1 MLNYSSHLIKG
12 SILNKRAWT
21 VKQRV
26 AGLCFL
32 LILLTIVTGMVG
44 VTSVVGLTRSVNQ
57 LGRSSLP
64 RLQSLAAIQALG
76 LEYRGTSLLMG
87 TPGLAD
93 AYRANQVSHLKSL
106 RVQIT
111 GLVKSF
117 GSSISPQERP
127 AYERFQAATDGFLV
141 TVDHFLE
148 LTLAGKATEAGAFWS
163 AKGGAQSKAFRKA
176 LEDQVKISE
185 DAAATAVSQGDAT
198 AGRAKMLA
206 GTMLALAV
214 ILGVGLGAW
223 IARTISAVLARAV
236 VDLREMAEQ
245 VTGASN
251 QLAAASSSLAET
263 SNAQAATLHE
273 TSRCGEDVAAATQR
287 NADDC
292 QAMKK
297 LMKASE
303 KHVAEANRRLEN
315 TLQSMGQITTT
326 SEKIAKIIKL
336 IDDIA
341 FQTNILAL
349 NAAVEAA
356 RAGSAGMGFAVV
368 ADEVRTL
375 AGRSAAAAKEIT
387 QSIDESVESARL
399 GKQRL
404 DEVVDAVRES
414 ADSSQ
419 KVSAL
424 VDHVDQEA
432 AAQTSSVAEIAKALS
447 SMEAA
452 THRSAA
458 MAEENA
464 SAGAELQSQAEAMR
478 TVVLAL
484 EVLV

>member
-1 MLNYSSHLIKG
+1 M
-12 SILNKRAWT
+12 NKRAWT
-21 VKQRV
+21 VKHRV

-32 LILLTIVTGMVG
+32 LILLTVITGLVG

-57 LGRSSLP
+57 LGTHSLP

-87 TPGLAD
+87 TPGLA
-93 AYRANQVSHLKSL
+93 AGYRSTQVAHLKTL
-106 RVQIT
+106 RAQINQ
-111 GLVKSF
+111 LVNEF
-117 GSSISPQERP
+117 GASISPEDRP
-127 AYERFQAATDGFLV
+127 AYQKFQSATNDFLV
-141 TVDHFLE
+141 TVDHFLQ
-148 LTLAGKATEAGAFWS
+148 LSLDGKAAEAGAFWS
-163 AKGGAQSKAFRKA
+163 AKGGSQSKAFRKA

-185 DAAATAVSQGDAT
+185 NSASKAVAEGDAT
-198 AGRAKMLA
+198 AARAKMLA

-214 ILGVGLGAW
+214 VLGVGLGTWMAS
-223 IARTISAVLARAV
+223 TISSVLARAV

-287 NADDC
+287 NANDC

-297 LMKASE
+297 LMKANE
-303 KHVAEANRRLEN
+303 LHVAEANRRLEN
-315 TLQSMGQITTT
+315 TLQSMVQITTA

-387 QSIDESVESARL
+387 QSIDESVESARQ

-447 SMEAA
+447 SMETA

-478 TVVLAL
+478 TVVLSL